1 MKVKIKEKFATMM
14 QFIKDHKRQFLIAS
28 LSVLLVATVIVGVVL
43 FCTPGT
49 STGTSSDY
57 TSSAVS
63 ENEDLTI
70 SEPPVVSSEPINSE
84 AANSSEPIN
93 SEPINSE
100 VTNSSKPGSS
110 GNVSSN
116 PVVHKHTY
124 ATKVVAATCTANGYT
139 TYTCT
144 CGYSYNDNITY
155 KKGHLYGDWT
165 VTQNATTTSEGKK
178 ECSCTRCGHKLTET
192 LPKKTGEHANIP
204 ESLEIVKLYSGVSYR
219 NGVCSVVDRRT
230 WGDVPTITVYDE
242 TSLHVVYYNKAGEKV
257 EFDVVTPSS
266 SKYTN
271 IGTIKDDGTYH
282 TQYSGSFGG

>member
-1 MKVKIKEKFATMM
+1 MFITKNKI
-14 QFIKDHKRQFLIAS
+14 LIGI
-28 LSVLLVATVIVGVVL
+28 VLVATVIVGVAL

-57 TSSAVS
+57 TSSAAS
-63 ENEDLTI
+63 DNEDLTS
-70 SEPPVVSSEPINSE
+70 SETSSAVSSEPI
-84 AANSSEPIN
+84 SSESTNSPELTN
-93 SEPINSE
+93 SEPVSSE

-110 GNVSSN
+110 ENISSN

-124 ATKVVAATCTANGYT
+124 ATKVVAATCTTDGYT
-139 TYTCT
+139 LYTCN
-144 CGYSYNDNITY
+144 CGHSYKDKSVYRI
-155 KKGHLYGDWT
+155 GHVYGSWT
-165 VTQNATTTSEGKK
+165 VTKNATTTSEGKK
-178 ECSCTRCGHKLTET
+178 ECSCTRCGHKQTET

-204 ESLEIVKLYSGVSYR
+204 ESLEIVKLYSGVSYQ